1 MEILHYLRVLRRR
14 WMIVAASVLF
24 ALTSAALVTARTTP
38 QYAASITLIVS
49 APEGSGNVN
58 AAYQAL
64 LLSQQRVKSYAA
76 LIRSQSVTT
85 GVANRLHDG
94 VTAEEL
100 QMRITAQAVPDTVL
114 LRATVTDPS
123 AAHAAQVADTL
134 GAEFSHY
141 VDGLER
147 PGSPAHPGV
156 KITVADGAVLPTVP
170 VSPRPVRNLGV
181 GLVIGLII
189 GAIGATLREAT
200 DTSVRSVQMLRE
212 LTGSAILAAIG
223 MDRGAGKRPLVM
235 GAGADPARAE
245 AFRSLRTNLQFAAAG
260 ALPRSVAVTSSVAE
274 EGTTTIACNLAIALA
289 EAGARV
295 ILVDADLRRPRI
307 ADYLGIEAPTGL
319 TNVLSDGTAVADVL
333 RPWGPGSL
341 SVLPGG
347 PVPPNP
353 SELLVS
359 RRFLATLRELEGQA
373 DIVIFDAPPLLG
385 VSDAAI
391 IARGCAGAM
400 LVTRQSRTREEQ
412 VVQAVERL
420 AVVQA
425 GLLGAVLNFAQPA
438 SRTSIPLPVPRQA
451 TAADRK
457 RVTAMG
463 QGS

>member
-1 MEILHYLRVLRRR
+1 MEMLHYLRVLRRR
-14 WMIVAASVLF
+14 WMILAASVLF

-49 APEGSGNVN
+49 APEGGGNVTT
-58 AAYQAL
+58 AYQAV
-64 LLSQQRVKSYAA
+64 LLSQQRVKSYAE

-85 GVANRLHDG
+85 RVANRLNDG

-100 QMRITAQAVPDTVL
+100 QQRITAQAVPDTVL

-123 AAHAAQVADTL
+123 AAHATQVADTL
-134 GAEFSHY
+134 GAEFSRY

-189 GAIGATLREAT
+189 GAIGATLREVT
-200 DTSVRSVQMLRE
+200 DTSVRSVQVLRE
-212 LTGSAILAAIG
+212 LTGSVTLAAIG
-223 MDRGAGKRPLVM
+223 MDRGAGSRPIVR
-235 GAGADPARAE
+235 GDFADPARTE
-245 AFRSLRTNLQFAAAG
+245 AFRSLRTNLLFAG
-260 ALPRSVAVTSSVAE
+260 AGAPPRSVAVTSSVAE

-319 TNVLSDGTAVADVL
+319 TNVLSDGTAIADVL

-341 SVLPGG
+341 RVLPAG
-347 PVPPNP
+347 PVPPGP
-353 SELLVS
+353 SELLVAP
-359 RRFLATLRELEGQA
+359 RFLATLRELEGQA
-373 DIVIFDAPPLLG
+373 DIVLFDAPPLLA

-400 LVTRQSRTREEQ
+400 LVTRQGRTSEEQ

-420 AVVQA
+420 TVVQA
-425 GLLGAVLNFAQPA
+425 ALLGTVLNFAQPA
-438 SRTSIPLPVPRQA
+438 SRTPIPLRVPRQA
-451 TAADRK
+451 TPADRA

-463 QGS
+463 EGS

>member
-1 MEILHYLRVLRRR
+1 METLHYLRVLRRR
-14 WMIVAASVLF
+14 WMILAASVLF

-38 QYAASITLIVS
+38 RYAASITLIVS
-49 APEGSGNVN
+49 APEGSGDVTT
-58 AAYQAL
+58 AYQAL

-100 QMRITAQAVPDTVL
+100 QQRITAQAVPDTVL

-123 AAHAAQVADTL
+123 AAHATQVADTL

-141 VDGLER
+141 VDRLER

-156 KITVADGAVLPTVP
+156 RITVADGAVLPAAP
-170 VSPRPVRNLGV
+170 VSPRPVRDLGV
-181 GLVIGLII
+181 GLVAGLVI
-189 GAIGATLREAT
+189 GAIGALLREVT
-200 DTSVRSVQMLRE
+200 DTSVRSVRVLRE
-212 LTGSAILAAIG
+212 LTGSTTLAAIG
-223 MDRGAGKRPLVM
+223 LDRGAARRPLVR
-235 GAGADPARAE
+235 GDAADPERAE
-245 AFRSLRTNLQFAAAG
+245 AFRSLRANLLFAG
-260 ALPRSVAVTSSVAE
+260 AGGPPRSVVVTSSVAE
-274 EGTTTIACNLAIALA
+274 EGTTTVACNLAIALA
-289 EAGARV
+289 EAGVRV

-319 TNVLSDGTAVADVL
+319 TNVLSGGADVADVL

-341 SVLPGG
+341 SVLPAG
-347 PVPPNP
+347 PIAAGA

-359 RRFLATLRELEGQA
+359 PRFLATLRELEGRA

-385 VSDAAI
+385 VSDAAV
-391 IARGCAGAM
+391 IARGCSGAM
-400 LVTRQSRTREEQ
+400 LVTRQGRTRQEQ

-425 GLLGAVLNFAQPA
+425 ALLGTVLNHAQPA
-438 SRTSIPLPVPRQA
+438 SRTPVPLAVPRQA
-451 TAADRK
+451 TATDRT
-457 RVTAMG
+457 RVTVMG
-463 QGS
+463 EGS